1 MIFIYYFLPTNLT
14 LSPTHLFGFSKTNR
28 YNIATTAI
36 HAPAGTNRMINF
48 GFWSRT
54 YIYGRVCMCS
64 TKTCEED
71 KRKNSQCEFFHT
83 DKAVYIDLKLLF
95 REFGKPDGLR
105 GVVKGNTCR
114 QAMLPAS
121 AKRKTS

>member
-1 MIFIYYFLPTNLT
+1 
-14 LSPTHLFGFSKTNR
+14 
-28 YNIATTAI
+28 
-36 HAPAGTNRMINF
+36 MINF

-54 YIYGRVCMCS
+54 DIYGRVCMCS
-64 TKTCEED
+64 TKTCEEN

-105 GVVKGNTCR
+105 GVVKGNTCW